1 MERETKKDTNKKK
14 KTQRQKI
21 VEQFLFMLDWLLLAV
36 ALAGAFMIMFKV
48 KVMGILPTK
57 FYVPIVIVL
66 IILLGVGIFFTIKK
80 KGQIVIII
88 VSAIVIGVMLYGALA
103 IGKLDKTLNQ
113 LNNVTTKS
121 MVFSVVVRADDPAKS
136 LADIDGY
143 TVGYYKNEDK
153 IYDANKK
160 LQSDLGKVSVTMKSY
175 ESQDATVESLLN
187 SKSLD
192 AIFLNQTSI
201 SLISD
206 SEEYENFE
214 EETKVI
220 GTVTITY
227 KVKVTDNS
235 DAKLGDTLVI
245 YMSGIDTY
253 GAVDITS
260 RSDVNI
266 LAFIN
271 VKTGK
276 IQLIS
281 TPRDYYVQCPLHDNA
296 YDKLTNCGLYG
307 IDCSED
313 TLEQLYG
320 GDFEIDYYLR
330 VNFSGFID
338 IIDELGGVDVTNE
351 RSFTSVDG
359 MYFEQGDLHLD
370 GQAALYFAR
379 ERKAFAAGDIMRAQH
394 QMAVITAMV
403 KKCTSSTEIL
413 TNYADILDAVSECFQ
428 TDMPASIIYQL
439 VNHQLSNGTSWDVE
453 SYTLEGEGTRSTE
466 AYSQYGR
473 STYVMLQDADMIAE
487 AKKKINDVLSGK

>member
-1 MERETKKDTNKKK
+1 MERETKKVTKKK
-14 KTQRQKI
+14 KTQKQKI
-21 VEQFLFMLDWLLLAV
+21 VEQFLFMLDWLILAV
-36 ALAGAFMIMFKV
+36 TLAAATMVLVKV
-48 KVMGILPTK
+48 QVMGILPAK
-57 FYVPIVIVL
+57 FFVPIVIL
-66 IILLGVGIFFTIKK
+66 FLILLGLGVFFTIKK
-80 KGQIVIII
+80 KGQIPIII
-88 VSAIVIGVMLYGALA
+88 VSVIMLAILIYGALA
-103 IGKLDKTLNQ
+103 IGKLDKTLNE

-121 MVFSVVVRADDPAKS
+121 MVFSVVVRDDDPAKS
-136 LADIDGY
+136 LSDIDGY
-143 TVGYYKNEDK
+143 DVGYYKNEEK

-160 LQSDLGKVSVTMKSY
+160 LKSELGKVSVNMKSY
-175 ESQDATVESLLN
+175 DSQDAIVESLLN
-187 SKSLD
+187 SESLG

-201 SLISD
+201 ALISD

-214 EETKVI
+214 EETRVI

-227 KVKVTDNS
+227 QVKVTDNS
-235 DAKLGDTLVI
+235 DAELGDTLVV

-351 RSFTSVDG
+351 TAFTSVDG
-359 MYFEQGDLHLD
+359 MYFEAGDLHLD

-379 ERKAFAAGDIMRAQH
+379 ERKAFAAGDIMRAKH
-394 QMAVITAMV
+394 QMAVISAMV
-403 KKCTSSTEIL
+403 KKCTSSKEIL
-413 TNYADILDAVSECFQ
+413 TNYANILDAVSECFQ

-439 VNHQLSNGTSWDVE
+439 VNHQLSSGTSWDIQ

-487 AKKKINDVLSGK
+487 AKKLIDEVLSGN